1 MQLAGWLSAW
11 SVSSSSPLHWVRE
24 GLRVQFPQ
32 CLCRGLASLS
42 QQIHMEGCGL
52 QRSNAQSPL
61 SDDDNCTKKKK
72 KQTCMLASP
81 AVFRISVALLCSAF
95 WKSTSF
101 TARTWSPSCSP
112 AQCASES
119 RITLEMKMSCWE
131 ALPTQMWNPNWAQG
145 AFSVWPFGAEIGAT
159 HCSLCGILS
168 HEEESMQENH

>member
-11 SVSSSSPLHWVRE
+11 SVSPSSPLHWVRE
-24 GLRVQFPQ
+24 GLRIQFPVFVQ
-32 CLCRGLASLS
+32 GPI
-42 QQIHMEGCGL
+42 QPVMVDPMEGCGL
-52 QRSNAQSPL
+52 QRSSALSSL

-72 KQTCMLASP
+72 KKQTCMLALP
-81 AVFRISVALLCSAF
+81 AVFRISVALLCSTF

-101 TARTWSPSCSP
+101 TARTWSPSWSP

-159 HCSLCGILS
+159 HCSLRGILS
-168 HEEESMQENH
+168 HEEEYMQENH